1 MLCQVLQIYIVTSG
15 NLFNPKV
22 MDLIQIFMY
31 VEYKEMNIHEITFF
45 IEISL
50 KA

>member
-1 MLCQVLQIYIVTSG
+1 
-15 NLFNPKV
+15 

>member
-1 MLCQVLQIYIVTSG
+1 MLCQVLQIYIYIVTSE

-31 VEYKEMNIHEITFF
+31 VEYKEVNIHEIIFLSK
-45 IEISL
+45 SL
-50 KA
+50 